1 MAKEVT
7 VGGQQSSPDNTITT
21 YQDLGTY
28 ARLERME
35 ALLSKTIDA
44 VDALTKQTSYSIDS
58 MKNTMVDMVKNTLQ
72 SMNTTMASK
81 LDEVRSSLVDIA
93 GSMFAQ
99 EKELMI
105 KLSCMINNLNALQ
118 SLNTSIAGK
127 DNKDIAEPLAAM
139 VSKIDS
145 MMELQK
151 QLIGATNQLASNT
164 VTSINSVANTIAQSE
179 DKAATSM
186 IVELKALKDTVVS
199 INTTMKEAYR
209 LK

>member
-1 MAKEVT
+1 MAKEIT
-7 VGGQQSSPDNTITT
+7 VGGQQGGADNTITT

-28 ARLERME
+28 VRLDRME
-35 ALLSKTIDA
+35 ALLGKTIEA

-58 MKNTMVDMVKNTLQ
+58 MKSTMIDIVKNTLQ
-72 SMNTTMASK
+72 SMNITMVSK
-81 LDEVRSSLVDIA
+81 LDEIHNSLVDIA

-99 EKELMI
+99 EQEMVH
-105 KLSCMINNLNALQ
+105 KLNAMMGCLTALQ
-118 SLNTSIAGK
+118 SLSTSIVGK
-127 DNKDIAEPLAAM
+127 DNKDIIVPLTTM

-164 VTSINSVANTIAQSE
+164 VTSINSVANVIAQSE

-186 IVELKALKDTVVS
+186 ITELKALKDTVVS

>member
-7 VGGQQSSPDNTITT
+7 DGGQQSSPDNTITT

-199 INTTMKEAYR
+199 VNTTMKEAYR

>member
-199 INTTMKEAYR
+199 VNTTMKEAYR